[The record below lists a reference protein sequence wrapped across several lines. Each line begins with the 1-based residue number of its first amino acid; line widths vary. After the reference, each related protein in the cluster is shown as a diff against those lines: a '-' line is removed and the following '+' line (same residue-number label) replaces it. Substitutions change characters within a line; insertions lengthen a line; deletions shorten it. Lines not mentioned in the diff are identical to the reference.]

1 MAKVGLPCVQN
12 VCGVCCCC
20 CSTDNGQITARVAAD
35 RLTIFLPLPA
45 FSAFICTIYTWQ
57 LSYNIHVTAI
67 IQYTVV
73 HVTAII
79 QYTCD
84 SYYTLYTW
92 QLLYNLHVTAI
103 IQYTRDSYYTIY
115 TWQLLYYTIYTW
127 QLLPGIITFFRWQ
140 MSSQNIDATAIF
152 IQNEQ
157 LCHTPNAPFIIPC
170 YRVKN

>member
-1 MAKVGLPCVQN
+1 M
-12 VCGVCCCC
+12 
-20 CSTDNGQITARVAAD
+20 
-35 RLTIFLPLPA
+35 
-45 FSAFICTIYTWQ
+45 
-57 LSYNIHVTAI
+57 TAI
-67 IQYTVV
+67 IQHTVV

-127 QLLPGIITFFRWQ
+127 QLLYNINVTAGWFCCISCVRWKILLFLPGIIIFFRWQ